1 MIDMASTIVPRSDQW
16 NSDDF
21 IAGARTVTI
30 TKVSANPS
38 SSEQPI
44 SINFDGDEGKPYKP
58 CKGMRRVLV
67 AIWGRDAT
75 AYVGRSL
82 TLYRDPTVTW
92 GGMAVGGI
100 RISHASHLDDTMT
113 LALTASKQS
122 RKPFIVRPLE
132 VEKAKPKKAL
142 SDIDQYALEV
152 LAHSKESEPDVLAKW
167 WAETSDR
174 RLAMNIPADRLAKM
188 ESAVQKALEPANDVS
203 AD

>member
-21 IAGARTVTI
+21 IAGARTITI
-30 TKVSANPS
+30 MKVSANPS

-44 SINFDGDEGKPYKP
+44 SINFEGDEGKAYKP

-75 AYVGRSL
+75 AYIGRSL

-100 RISHASHLDDTMT
+100 RISHASHLDEPMT

-122 RKPFIVRPLE
+122 RKPFVVRPLE
-132 VEKAKPKKAL
+132 IDKDKPKKEKSPIDVYAQELAEAL
-142 SDIDQYALEV
+142 RDKDTLP
-152 LAHSKESEPDVLAKW
+152 LW
-167 WAETSDR
+167 WANTGER
-174 RLAMNIPADRLAKM
+174 RLSLDIPPDRLDKM
-188 ESAVQKALEPANDVS
+188 ESAVHKAIGNDVS
-203 AD
+203 PDQA